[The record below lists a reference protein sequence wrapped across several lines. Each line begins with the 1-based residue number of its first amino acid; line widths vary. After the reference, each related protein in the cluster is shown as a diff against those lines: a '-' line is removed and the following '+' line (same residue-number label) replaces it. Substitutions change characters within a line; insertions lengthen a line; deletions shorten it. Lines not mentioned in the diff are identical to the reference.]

1 MNGKVLPHNLEAE
14 QSVLGASF
22 ISKNAL
28 QSADTPIVE
37 DGKEM
42 NLYDVTPSP
51 KKQDIDELLDFTK
64 SL

>member
-28 QSADTPIVE
+28 QRVCEELTEESF
-37 DGKEM
+37 
-42 NLYDVTPSP
+42 Y
-51 KKQDIDELLDFTK
+51 IDAHSKIFETLK
-64 SL
+64 